1 MKNTKNTHQ
10 NDFLCVFKN
19 YCRKQF
25 SKTGI
30 KHADILLLFL
40 APSRRKDG
48 TVCRI
53 EAQFKAKR
61 YGQAPYRF
69 TFHLEGLFMK
79 YFIETSLFLLSWSL
93 VSISLTSHR
102 AEKLENKKATQFDFL
117 YLLVN

>member
-1 MKNTKNTHQ
+1 MIFFV
-10 NDFLCVFKN
+10 FLKTIVENNFQ
-19 YCRKQF
+19 KQV
-25 SKTGI
+25 SNMPY
-30 KHADILLLFL
+30 ILLLFL

-48 TVCRI
+48 TVCHI
-53 EAQFKAKR
+53 GAQFKAKR

-69 TFHLEGLFMK
+69 TFHLEGLFSK